1 MTFRRGSQLG
11 RRPKRR
17 ETDWVGSGDAAGY
30 TTVAAGVLLLDQS
43 LTSVDT
49 PETIVRV
56 RGVFDVQSDQA
67 ATDERPFGAFGF
79 GIVSQKAFALG
90 ATAISGPYSEAA
102 WDGWFVHQYWFA
114 PFSFRSAVG
123 ASYPNQ
129 RYEFDSKAM
138 RKLTPDQKLV
148 VMVENRSTV
157 GMRFNLGFRMLI
169 KAT

>member
-1 MTFRRGSQLG
+1 MPFKRGSQLG
-11 RRPKRR
+11 RRPIRR
-17 ETDWVGSGDAAGY
+17 ETDWVGSADVAGY
-30 TTVAAGVLLLDQS
+30 TTLAAGALILDQS
-43 LTSVDT
+43 LSTIET
-49 PETIVRV
+49 PETIIRT

-79 GIVSQKAFALG
+79 GIVSQKAAALG
-90 ATAISGPYSEAA
+90 PTAISGPYSESA
-102 WDGWFVHQYWFA
+102 WDGWFVHQYFFA

-129 RYEFDSKAM
+129 RIEFDSKAM
-138 RKLTPDQKLV
+138 RKLTTDMKLV

-157 GMRFNLGFRMLI
+157 GLRYNIAFRMLI